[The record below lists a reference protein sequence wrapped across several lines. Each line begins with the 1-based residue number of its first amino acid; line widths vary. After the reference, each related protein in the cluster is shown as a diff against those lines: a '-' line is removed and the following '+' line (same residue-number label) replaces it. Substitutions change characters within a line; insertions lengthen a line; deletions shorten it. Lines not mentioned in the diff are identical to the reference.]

1 MFICVIQLYPL
12 SFINFHAILS
22 IFICF
27 HPIFILLGL
36 FVHLR
41 PIHQQPYSR
50 QVLINGHTFHT
61 NLTWYCSF
69 HTPTVLNVRLS
80 EDKTVTWSP
89 CQKHLPSQTIR
100 KRWSYLLGDIATTS
114 YWAYT
119 LLPIVYLA
127 CLLSVV
133 HAELRRVIG
142 GEIATLHWNQPIPA

>member
-1 MFICVIQLYPL
+1 MGPCSSVLSNFIR
-12 SFINFHAILS
+12 FHLS
-22 IFICF
+22 ISMKFYPF
-27 HPIFILLGL
+27 LSVFILLGL

-127 CLLSVV
+127 CLPSV
-133 HAELRRVIG
+133 ELRRVIG